1 MYCKNCGYENRED
14 AKYCKKCGTTLK
26 ESQGFIQK
34 INQSINILSVFI
46 GLFISVLI
54 LIGGSL
60 LFGSLMASGNLDIG
74 LYVVMVLYSMVLI
87 GALFTGLL
95 GSHEFKDGA
104 INGFV
109 MTLIIVI
116 ILGFLIGI
124 IWFIAVGVTAAM
136 ASAFSSTPIGTI
148 PSTPTTGSGIDSGS
162 LINIILD
169 ILGFLGLFA
178 AGLVGGAAGVLI
190 KNSIRK

>member
-46 GLFISVLI
+46 GLFITVLV

-60 LFGSLMASGNLDIG
+60 LFGSLMASGNMDIG
-74 LYVVMVLYSMVLI
+74 LYIVMVLYSMVLI
-87 GALFTGLL
+87 GAFITGLI
-95 GSHEFKDGA
+95 GSNEFKDGA

-109 MTLIIVI
+109 MTLLIII

-124 IWFIAVGVTAAM
+124 IWFIAIGVSAAM
-136 ASAFSSTPIGTI
+136 ASAFSSTPLGTI
-148 PSTPTTGSGIDSGS
+148 PTTPTTSMGIDGGS
-162 LINIILD
+162 IINIILD

-178 AGLVGGAAGVLI
+178 AGLVGGAAGAYI
-190 KNSIRK
+190 KNIIRK